1 MNKLLQYLISETNVE
16 GRVLPGLQKMQRGGG
31 NKVLPKAPV
40 DPRVFPKET
49 LENREKVYRTVRP
62 TEYTDLKNYIRYTF
76 NNDRDEWDDA
86 RSEEAFKLY
95 LGLADKPE
103 YFRPSKYKPTI
114 NATPNE
120 YYYSADEQLE
130 QDIFNS
136 FKDKVKPGQI
146 LPTDEYYVDS
156 KFPGNPNAFWE
167 NGKQMVKLDPNDE
180 HIIFGRPMA
189 SRARALGQFVVS
201 RGKDDQGEYLSYA
214 DQYDFPEKLQ
224 DKMQGKPYK
233 IYGRVYYPKDKPKK
247 VYGGENPFLDMLKQ
261 KYGGQPCYQCGGMY
275 DQGGP
280 ILDPRG
286 QWAHPGKVT
295 RIPSDNITMQGV
307 NYPVL
312 GVGSNGQQQMMYP
325 EQEYD
330 FGGASY
336 VDEYPMMQ
344 FGGGTLLGP
353 LPMMSKIVPKV
364 VSMFSG
370 DPLKKFINWVNEP
383 SETTSRPSPL
393 PVEAPVRTYGYSDTH
408 SEYRDRANDVYSE
421 LKNNDSKEYNSPKQI
436 SLSSGRFR
444 GAKVDPEMINDIV
457 NAAKANNVDP
467 WVMLSLVGRES
478 TFGSGAAQNT
488 RRAGNKQ
495 DLVSGWNVAE
505 DYMPY
510 EFNRFLA
517 DRQVPGVKVH
527 KDNHGWQYTVE
538 DKKVVD
544 DYLKKNPQLIDS
556 YYKKIESTPNLDGL
570 DSFALAA
577 QRIKKKGIQ
586 NYNPGDPKYSSMV
599 NSDMGLLKQDAELKA
614 YMKSKGYRE
623 GGQLGGGLLS
633 KSVSCS
639 NCGWSWKAV
648 DGGIAP
654 MTCHKCGGMVKM
666 QCGGYLPIAQDGRT
680 IRAANGEFSCAANPR
695 SDLRASAASVSGGSS
710 DPLQDAKNNYWSRI
724 KEDWQAQ
731 GVNKESFN
739 NMYEDSLR
747 AGPAFENPLSSQYFD
762 PSTGKARPGT
772 PGRLRYYKEAGYPLG
787 TRPTLEQ
794 IKNTALEQPK
804 GVKGYNKLVKDD
816 YPWGVSPYIPT
827 KKNGGRIGY
836 MQGGGLWGTDKVA
849 YLDSTVNANK
859 NLDFIQRAMQDN
871 GMSIPTPKGAPGY
884 GEGKT
889 SSHLMTFD
897 PKSRRAYPELVNM
910 NGSLKYLTGDAA
922 YNYAEDNGEY
932 IQFPTSEQA
941 DYFSQNY
948 KKSNY
953 IKVGKQPL
961 EKKHGIKV
969 TYKK

>member
-146 LPTDEYYVDS
+146 LPTDEWFVDS

-167 NGKQMVKLDPNDE
+167 NGKQMVKFDDIDTNP
-180 HIIFGRPMA
+180 FVGRPMV

-261 KYGGQPCYQCGGMY
+261 KYGG
-275 DQGGP
+275 P
-280 ILDPRG
+280 IVDPMG

-295 RIPSDNITMQGV
+295 RIPSPNITMQGV
-307 NYPVL
+307 PYPVL
-312 GVGSNGQQQMMYP
+312 GIGSNGQKQMMQPGQDYN
-325 EQEYD
+325 

-353 LPMMSKIVPKV
+353 IIPMMSKVGPKIA
-364 VSMFSG
+364 SMFSG
-370 DPLKKFINWVNEP
+370 DPLKKFIKWVNEP
-383 SETTSRPSPL
+383 SETTGSTNRPSPL
-393 PVEAPVRTYGYSDTH
+393 PVEAPVEAPVRTYQFDDTH

-421 LKNNDSKEYNSPKQI
+421 LKNNDKKLYNSSKQI

-444 GAKVDPEMINDIV
+444 GAKVDPEMIDDIV
-457 NAAKANNVDP
+457 KAAKANNVDP

-478 TFGSGAAQNT
+478 TFGSGTLQNT
-488 RRAGNKQ
+488 LRAGNKQ

-505 DYMPY
+505 EYMPY
-510 EFNRFLA
+510 EFSRFLA
-517 DRQVPGVKVH
+517 DRQVPGVKVN
-527 KDNHGWQYTVE
+527 KDNHGWHYAVT
-538 DKKVVD
+538 DKK
-544 DYLKKNPQLIDS
+544 L
-556 YYKKIESTPNLDGL
+556 
-570 DSFALAA
+570 
-577 QRIKKKGIQ
+577 
-586 NYNPGDPKYSSMV
+586 
-599 NSDMGLLKQDAELKA
+599 
-614 YMKSKGYRE
+614 
-623 GGQLGGGLLS
+623 
-633 KSVSCS
+633 
-639 NCGWSWKAV
+639 
-648 DGGIAP
+648 
-654 MTCHKCGGMVKM
+654 
-666 QCGGYLPIAQDGRT
+666 
-680 IRAANGEFSCAANPR
+680 
-695 SDLRASAASVSGGSS
+695 
-710 DPLQDAKNNYWSRI
+710 
-724 KEDWQAQ
+724 
-731 GVNKESFN
+731 
-739 NMYEDSLR
+739 
-747 AGPAFENPLSSQYFD
+747 
-762 PSTGKARPGT
+762 
-772 PGRLRYYKEAGYPLG
+772 
-787 TRPTLEQ
+787 
-794 IKNTALEQPK
+794 
-804 GVKGYNKLVKDD
+804 
-816 YPWGVSPYIPT
+816 
-827 KKNGGRIGY
+827 
-836 MQGGGLWGTDKVA
+836 
-849 YLDSTVNANK
+849 
-859 NLDFIQRAMQDN
+859 
-871 GMSIPTPKGAPGY
+871 
-884 GEGKT
+884 
-889 SSHLMTFD
+889 
-897 PKSRRAYPELVNM
+897 
-910 NGSLKYLTGDAA
+910 
-922 YNYAEDNGEY
+922 
-932 IQFPTSEQA
+932 
-941 DYFSQNY
+941 
-948 KKSNY
+948 
-953 IKVGKQPL
+953 
-961 EKKHGIKV
+961 
-969 TYKK
+969 